1 MTDGFGI
8 LPENLACD
16 VKQKTES
23 LSKIS
28 RHSCTP
34 ELTRTVAKFTN
45 DRHSCKACGSTAS
58 HCQICNFATNQED
71 NPKSAPDAQANVRDV
86 RVVSIKM
93 SLVFFSRVSFF
104 DGFSQ

>member
-23 LSKIS
+23 LSKIP
-28 RHSCTP
+28 RHNCTP

-45 DRHSCKACGSTAS
+45 DRRSCKACGSTAS
-58 HCQICNFATNQED
+58 HCQICNFEED
-71 NPKSAPDAQANVRDV
+71 NPHSAPDAQANVRDV